1 MLMIRSVSFNKK
13 DIGLKT
19 NLGHFINIYILY
31 CLNVEVSQRRLITIY
46 VVIKRC
52 ITGGLGP

>member
-1 MLMIRSVSFNKK
+1 MIRSVSFNKK

-46 VVIKRC
+46 GVIKRC
-52 ITGGLGP
+52 ITWGLGP